1 MTDLYLLPIRRL
13 RRRGDIAGLVR
24 LLRSPDPYERATAL
38 DELGKARATDTVD
51 EITSM
56 VGVGSERVRMAAARA
71 LARIGGPK
79 ARVALEHLAL
89 DPNPRLR
96 FAAVQGLERL
106 ESPESVSVL
115 REVARDRFP
124 HDAHPQT
131 RALAVTILGRMEN
144 DEAADHTVEALED
157 PSAEVRRAARRALR
171 HSKTVQARTDSVIL
185 RGSRYEQLLGRWAL
199 RSH

>member
-38 DELGKARATDTVD
+38 DELGKARATETVD
-51 EITSM
+51 EITPM
-56 VGVGSERVRMAAARA
+56 LVVGQERVRIAAARA
-71 LARIGGPK
+71 LARIGGAK
-79 ARVALEHLAL
+79 ARVALENLAA

-96 FAAVQGLERL
+96 FAAVQGLGRL
-106 ESPESVSVL
+106 ESPESAGAL
-115 REVARDRFP
+115 RAVVRDRFP
-124 HDAHPQT
+124 HDAEPGT
-131 RALAVTILGRMEN
+131 RALAVTVLGRLGSG
-144 DEAADHTVEALED
+144 EATETAVEALED

-171 HSKTVQARTDSVIL
+171 HTNTVKAHADSVIL